1 MERFFGQRRRAVF
14 YEKEQGNQLRALRT
28 TISKADS

>member
-14 YEKEQGNQLRALRT
+14 DEKEQAINYAPCGQL
-28 TISKADS
+28 